1 MMKQTNRRS
10 MKKMLSCIIV
20 MSVVIGM
27 GMLASCSMNDN
38 PVQEE
43 TPSVKDGA
51 DLVVYGK
58 IFTSEDNNKMA
69 EAFAVK
75 DGKYVYVG
83 DRQGAEAYIESGKT
97 EVVDY
102 TGKGLV
108 MPGCGNGHSHYSTAV
123 VLYSVGTFIDLD
135 DDPETFLNEIVPQ
148 AVEEAR
154 ESGAKCIIGLG
165 WCLKNFQD
173 NMPTRQQLDA
183 ICSDIPMYFMDDEAH
198 KGLANTIALVNAG
211 IMNDDGTVGRTEI
224 RGGEIVMGADGTPSG
239 FLKEQ
244 AGTYTRSFLDNE
256 SLFSVDIAK
265 AGIPEIEQ
273 LLLSEGYTMYIE
285 GWANYFYNT
294 NFYKAAKQMDEAGDM
309 HIVMGLSYEIES
321 WMDLDDA
328 MAKAADAKKYAST
341 RVKPNWIKL
350 FIDGTVE
357 TGTGYVDP
365 LYPDGHQ
372 GIANWTE
379 EEMTELARKANAN
392 GLTLHVHTLGNKA
405 TNIVINAFI
414 NGGQEEMRNTLVHV
428 YNVDE
433 SDYQRMA
440 DHNIYVTSGVIWHHY
455 TDELQDYLRTI
466 VPTYMID
473 KSYPM
478 KSFFDYG
485 IPVSIHSDY
494 PGTSGSPDDPFGIME
509 IAVTGVLYSENGKP
523 WWTEELVTRE
533 QALIALTINCAK
545 QMFIEDE
552 RGSIKAGKYADF
564 LLLDKDVLSCPV
576 TEIHEA
582 KPAATYFEGKK
593 VFSL

>member
-1 MMKQTNRRS
+1 MRT
-10 MKKMLSCIIV
+10 KMFQWPKVAAMICITL
-20 MSVVIGM
+20 MSVIGM
-27 GMLASCSMNDN
+27 GMLASCSVNDN
-38 PVQEE
+38 PSREDVPQ
-43 TPSVKDGA
+43 KA

-58 IFTSEDNNKMA
+58 IFTSEGNNKMA

-83 DRQGAEAYIESGKT
+83 DKKGAEAYIEHGKT

-102 TGKGLV
+102 SGKGLV

-123 VLYSVGTFIDLD
+123 VLFSVGTFIELD
-135 DDPETFLNEIVPQ
+135 DDPDKFLNEIVPE

-154 ESGAKCIIGLG
+154 ETGAKVIIGLG
-165 WCLKNFQD
+165 WCLKTFQD

-211 IMNDDGTVGRTEI
+211 IMNEDGTVGKTEI
-224 RGGEIVMGADGTPSG
+224 RGGEIVMGEDGTPTG

-256 SLFSVDIAK
+256 SLFPVDIAK

-273 LLLSEGYTMYIE
+273 LLLSEGYTMYLD

-294 NFYKAAKQMDEAGDM
+294 SFYKAAQQLDQAGEL
-309 HIVMGLSYEIES
+309 HFVLGLSYEIES

-455 TDELQDYLRTI
+455 TDELQEYLRTI

-564 LLLDKDVLSCPV
+564 LLLNKDVLSCPV